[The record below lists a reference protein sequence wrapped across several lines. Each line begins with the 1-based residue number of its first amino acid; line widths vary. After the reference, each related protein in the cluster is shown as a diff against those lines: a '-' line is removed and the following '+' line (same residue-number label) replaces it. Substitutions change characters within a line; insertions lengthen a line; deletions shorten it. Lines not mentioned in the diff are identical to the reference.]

1 MGDTVQFA
9 WATRFNMIQTT
20 ISELRAV
27 AAKCTVI
34 ADDYDDEE
42 LSQHLQDL
50 RVILSK
56 LASMLEEYN
65 Q

>member
-1 MGDTVQFA
+1 MSLSGGDTVQF
-9 WATRFNMIQTT
+9 NMIQTI
-20 ISELRAV
+20 ISDLRAV
-27 AAKCTVI
+27 AVKCTAT

-50 RVILSK
+50 HAILSV